1 MAATDVIAL
10 PKTLQTRNLTLAT
23 IAFALTFWAWNLIGP
38 LAIRYSEQLSLTT
51 SQKSLLIAT
60 PVLVGVARAHSR
72 GRTHRP
78 VRRAAD
84 VHGSLAG
91 DHRAGAAR
99 GGGPEPSGRTRC

>member
-51 SQKSLLIAT
+51 SQKSLLVAT
-60 PVLVGVARAHSR
+60 RSW
-72 GRTHRP
+72 
-78 VRRAAD
+78 
-84 VHGSLAG
+84 
-91 DHRAGAAR
+91 
-99 GGGPEPSGRTRC
+99 SGRSAGSRWAPSPTGTAGG